1 MRAIPWQRVRS
12 WLLWIGILLAVTAAL
27 VSVRQDLDQVQV
39 VLVYLLV
46 VLGGS
51 AGGGRGLGL
60 GLACACFLLIDYYL
74 QTPFDTIAIDKPY
87 DWLVLLAFLVT
98 AIVATEL
105 LGRANAEAAA
115 ARQRA
120 EEIKRLAAERE
131 VLVVEA
137 EHAKALREADRLKDA
152 LLASVSHD
160 LRTPLTTI
168 KALARDV
175 AGSGDE
181 RAAVI
186 EQQADRLNHMVTD
199 LLELSRLNAGSL
211 PLEIEINTAEDLVG
225 AAIQQVSGLLAGREV
240 RTDLPWSESV
250 PVGHFDFVHSLRIL
264 ANLIEN
270 AVKYSPPGTPIDLA
284 VGSEE
289 GMLALSVADRGPG
302 IPKAERERV
311 FEPFY
316 RPPGVSPDA
325 GGAGLGLAIARRLA
339 VAQGGTLT
347 YADRPGGGSV
357 FTVRLPAAQ
366 ISPLPLTAESL

>member
-12 WLLWIGILLAVTAAL
+12 WLLWIGILVAVTAAL
-27 VSVRQDLDQVQV
+27 VSVRKDLDQVQV

-51 AGGGRGLGL
+51 AGGGRTLGL

-98 AIVATEL
+98 ATVATEL

-120 EEIKRLAAERE
+120 EEIKQLAAERE
-131 VLVVEA
+131 LLVAEA
-137 EHAKALREADRLKDA
+137 EHAKALREDDRLKDA

-175 AGSGDE
+175 AVSGDE

-211 PLEIEINTAEDLVG
+211 PLEIEVNTAEDLVG

-240 RTDLPWSESV
+240 RTALPWSEPV
-250 PVGHFDFVHSLRIL
+250 PVGRFDFVHSLRIL
-264 ANLIEN
+264 VNLIEN
-270 AVKYSPPGTPIDLA
+270 AVKYSPPGSPIDLA

-289 GMLALSVADRGPG
+289 GMLTLSVADRGPG
-302 IPKAERERV
+302 IPGPERERV

-339 VAQGGTLT
+339 MAQGGTLT
-347 YADRPGGGSV
+347 YADRLGGGSV

-366 ISPLPLTAESL
+366 LSSLPLTAES